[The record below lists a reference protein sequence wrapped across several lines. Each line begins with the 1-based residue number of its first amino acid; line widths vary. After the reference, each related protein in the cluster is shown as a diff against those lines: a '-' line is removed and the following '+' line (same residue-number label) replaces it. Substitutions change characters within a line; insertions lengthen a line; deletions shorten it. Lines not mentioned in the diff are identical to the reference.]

1 VVEVETIKDI
11 RNQLEVI
18 VVAAHRVACS
28 LDIGDE
34 RTEAF
39 ELYEAL
45 RRLQRKGAATEMLA
59 ATNPLLN
66 LSQDDDDYDW
76 WEEDED

>member
-1 VVEVETIKDI
+1 METIQDI
-11 RNQLEVI
+11 HNHLDILVT
-18 VVAAHRVACS
+18 AAHRVACS

-45 RRLQRKGAATEMLA
+45 RRLQRRGAASEMLA
-59 ATNPLLN
+59 ATNPLLSF
-66 LSQDDDDYDW
+66 SQDDDDWDDW
-76 WEEDED
+76 DDDEDD

>member
-1 VVEVETIKDI
+1 METIQDI
-11 RNQLEVI
+11 RVQLENI
-18 VVAAHRVACS
+18 VTAAHRVACS
-28 LDIGDE
+28 LDIGEE

-45 RRLQRKGAATEMLA
+45 RRLQRRGAASEMLA

-66 LSQDDDDYDW
+66 FPCVD
-76 WEEDED
+76 DEDDEDWDEDD

>member
-1 VVEVETIKDI
+1 METLQDI
-11 RNQLEVI
+11 RNQLDVI
-18 VVAAHRVACS
+18 VVSAHRVACS
-28 LDIGDE
+28 LDLGEE

-45 RRLQRKGAATEMLA
+45 RRLQRRGAASEMLA

-66 LSQDDDDYDW
+66 FPCEDGEEGEDW
-76 WEEDED
+76 KEED

>member
-1 VVEVETIKDI
+1 MKTIQDI
-11 RNQLEVI
+11 RNQLETI
-18 VVAAHRVACS
+18 VTAAHRVACS

-45 RRLQRKGAATEMLA
+45 RRLQRRGAASEMLA
-59 ATNPLLN
+59 ATNPLL
-66 LSQDDDDYDW
+66 SFDQDDEDW
-76 WEEDED
+76 DEWDEDEDD

>member
-1 VVEVETIKDI
+1 METIQDI
-11 RNQLEVI
+11 RNQLEALVTT
-18 VVAAHRVACS
+18 AHCVACS
-28 LDIGDE
+28 IDIGVD

-45 RRLQRKGAATEMLA
+45 RRLQRRGAASEMLA

-66 LSQDDDDYDW
+66 FPCEDG
-76 WEEDED
+76 EEDEDWDEDD

>member
-1 VVEVETIKDI
+1 MATIQDI
-11 RNQLEVI
+11 HNQLENLVT
-18 VVAAHRVACS
+18 AAHRVAWS

-45 RRLQRKGAATEMLA
+45 RRLQRRGAASEMLA
-59 ATNPLLN
+59 ATNPLLSF
-66 LSQDDDDYDW
+66 SQDDDDWD
-76 WEEDED
+76 EGEDD

>member
-1 VVEVETIKDI
+1 METIQDI
-11 RNQLEVI
+11 RNQLETI
-18 VVAAHRVACS
+18 VTAAHRVACS

-45 RRLQRKGAATEMLA
+45 RRLQRRGAASEMLT

-66 LSQDDDDYDW
+66 YSPEDDDEDW
-76 WEEDED
+76 WEEDDD

>member
-1 VVEVETIKDI
+1 METIQDI

-45 RRLQRKGAATEMLA
+45 RRLQASGAAAEMLA

-66 LSQDDDDYDW
+66 LSQDDEDDDW
-76 WEEDED
+76 WEDEDD